1 MISVVIPLYNKASTI
16 AAAVGSVQAQTC
28 RDWHLIVVDD
38 GSRDGGAAW
47 VEAAAAKDPRITL
60 VRQANAGVS
69 VARNRGVAQA
79 DTELVAFLDADDQW
93 LPDHLSQLMSL
104 HAWQPNAPLW
114 AAAYRLVD
122 DVGGD
127 SVVRTRVPVTEGRYL
142 IEDYFSESVSVEF
155 PVHSSA
161 VMVSKAALQGIGG
174 FPPGVGSG
182 EDLLTWARL
191 SCLGAIPFGT
201 HATAIY
207 MAPPV
212 SPDVRA
218 SVVRRPV
225 SPDVVAECL
234 MHLAAQ
240 HPQKAASIDQFLGLW
255 WRIRAMAYLELNQ
268 RAASLHSL
276 RDAVRVSGL
285 RTRDLVCMALC
296 VVPQGVRTQV
306 LAHGRGHRR
315 A

>member
-16 AAAVGSVQAQTC
+16 AAAVESVQAQTR
-28 RDWHLIVVDD
+28 RDWRLIVVDD
-38 GSRDGGAAW
+38 GSSDGGAAW
-47 VEAAAAKDPRITL
+47 VEAAAENDPRITL

-79 DTELVAFLDADDQW
+79 DTDLVAFLDADDHW
-93 LPDHLSQLMSL
+93 LPEHLSQLMDL
-104 HAWQPNAPLW
+104 HVWQPEAPLW
-114 AAAYRLVD
+114 AVAYRLVD

-127 SVVRTRVPVTEGRYL
+127 RVVQTRNQVPQGRYV
-142 IEDYFSESVSVEF
+142 IEDYFSESVGVEF

-161 VMVSKAALQGIGG
+161 VMVSKPALQGIGG

-191 SCLGAIPFGT
+191 SCLGGIPFGT
-201 HATAIY
+201 QATAIY

-218 SVVRRPV
+218 SVVRRPAF
-225 SPDVVAECL
+225 PDVVAQGL
-234 MHLAAQ
+234 RQLAAL
-240 HPQKAASIDQFLGLW
+240 HPQKAASIDRFLGLW
-255 WRIRAMAYLELNQ
+255 WRIRAMGYLELNL
-268 RAASLHSL
+268 RGASLRSL

-285 RTRDLVCMALC
+285 QKRDLVCMALC
-296 VVPQGVRTQV
+296 ALPQGVRTQV
-306 LAHGRGHRR
+306 LAHGRGYRR

>member
-28 RDWHLIVVDD
+28 RDWRLIVVDD

-47 VEAAAAKDPRITL
+47 VEAAAANDPRITL
-60 VRQANAGVS
+60 VRQSNAGVS

-104 HAWQPNAPLW
+104 HAWQPDAPLW

-127 SVVRTRVPVTEGRYL
+127 RVVHTRVDAPEGRYL
-142 IEDYFSESVSVEF
+142 IEDYFSESVNVEF

-191 SCLGAIPFGT
+191 SCLGDIPFGT
-201 HATAIY
+201 RATAVY

-225 SPDVVAECL
+225 SPDVVAQCL
-234 MHLAAQ
+234 LQLAAQ
-240 HPQKAASIDQFLGLW
+240 HPQKANSIDLFLGLW

-268 RAASLHSL
+268 RVASLLSL

-296 VVPQGVRTQV
+296 VLPHGVRTQV